1 MCNRYHPTRAEI
13 IAAQWDFGE
22 LPTGDRTWRPGIGP
36 WGTGPF
42 IRARAAEP
50 ELVVGTWALI
60 GDDDKEPINRPRMT
74 NCARSEELM
83 QKKTFR
89 GPWARSQRCL
99 IPAERFDYPNWET
112 KKNVWWTLRRAD
124 GQPWHL
130 AGIWNAWAD
139 PTTGEV
145 FESYSMLTQNCDGHP
160 LLSRF
165 HKPELGADGGPLQN
179 QDKRTV
185 VPLEIADLKTCLT
198 GSLDD
203 AKALIRVP
211 PVDLYDSRPDAVL
224 VPINSAPAPPIDNQ
238 VSLL

>member
-13 IAAQWDFGE
+13 IAMQWE
-22 LPTGDRTWRPGIGP
+22 LGVPVTGDKTWRPGIGP

-42 IRARAAEP
+42 IRQKRGEP

-60 GDDDKEPINRPRMT
+60 GDFDLKPINRPRMT
-74 NCARSEELM
+74 NCARFEEIN
-83 QKKTFR
+83 QKPTFR

-112 KKNVWWTLRRAD
+112 GENVWWTLRRAD

-130 AGIWNAWAD
+130 AGIWNTWTDKA
-139 PTTGEV
+139 TGEV

-165 HKPELGADGGPLQN
+165 HKLDPDLPVDK

-185 VPLEIADLKTCLT
+185 VPLEIADFPTWLNGTT
-198 GSLDD
+198 SQAAG
-203 AKALIRVP
+203 LIRVP
-211 PVDLYDSRPDAVL
+211 PVELYDARPDA
-224 VPINSAPAPPIDNQ
+224 APAPEQ
-238 VSLL
+238 AALL